1 MMIIICI
8 WLEKIYAYCGCESAH
23 KMVFYVQLDK
33 RFASVAAASARA
45 CACSSHRKTTRDYE
59 KAKKLAL

>member
-23 KMVFYVQLDK
+23 KMVFYVQMIEEEGPLY
-33 RFASVAAASARA
+33 A
-45 CACSSHRKTTRDYE
+45 Y
-59 KAKKLAL
+59 L